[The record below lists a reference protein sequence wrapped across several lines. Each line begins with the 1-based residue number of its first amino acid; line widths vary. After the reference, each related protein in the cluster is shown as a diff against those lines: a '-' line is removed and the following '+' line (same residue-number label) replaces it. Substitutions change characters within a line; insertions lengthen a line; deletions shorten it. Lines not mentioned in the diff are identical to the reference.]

1 MKLTIALL
9 PGDGIG
15 PEITKQSKKVLEA
28 IAHQYNHTFLFREE
42 LIGAAAIEK
51 TGIPLPQKT
60 IDTCLDSDAI
70 LFGAIGTPAYD
81 DNPDA
86 KIRPEQGLLQ
96 LRKALG
102 LYSSLRPVKVY
113 NQLLEKSSLK
123 KEVIKGVDFLIYR
136 ELSSGVYYGE
146 RQISDDGT
154 FASDTCSYHTDE
166 IERIAHLAFK
176 AAQKRKKKLTLVD
189 KANVM
194 ESSRLWRKVVKNM
207 GKQYPDVALDF
218 LFIDNAAMELIT
230 HPKRFDV
237 ILTDNLFGDIL
248 SNEASVIGSSI
259 GLSASVSTGDK
270 YALFSPVHGSYSHAK
285 GKSIANPLA
294 SILSAALLLDHFG
307 MQEEAIAVRKAV
319 EKSLELQVTTADIY
333 KSANFSTAKVGDFIA
348 DVISYPDDDDINFT
362 NIHIGQSTII

>member
-28 IAHQYNHTFLFREE
+28 IAHQYNHTFLFKEA

-51 TGIPLPQKT
+51 TGVPLPQIT
-60 IDTCLDSDAI
+60 INTCLESDAI

-96 LRKALG
+96 LRKVLR

-113 NQLLEKSSLK
+113 NQLLEKSSLR

-146 RQISDDGT
+146 KQISEDGT
-154 FASDTCSYHTDE
+154 FAADTCSYHTEE

-194 ESSRLWRKVVKNM
+194 ESSRLWRKVVKNI
-207 GKQYPDVALDF
+207 GKQYPDVTLDF

-230 HPKRFDV
+230 HPKHFDV

-270 YALFSPVHGSYSHAK
+270 YALFSPVHGSYSLAT

-307 MQEEAIAVRKAV
+307 LPEEAMAVRKAV
-319 EKSLELQVTTADIY
+319 EKSLELQITTADIY
-333 KSANFSTAKVGDFIA
+333 KSVNFSTAKVGDFIA
-348 DVISYPDDDDINFT
+348 DVINYPDDDDINFT